1 MFSFSTSF
9 ERWHLPPV
17 PSYVN
22 KECIVELEG
31 GWFSPYWCY
40 WLIFPEN
47 SFMTRNG
54 SNESSWWSDPFEKFW
69 KLWNPFQERC
79 DTHDIL
85 CNILRK
91 WRVFWSPNMGLMR
104 PPRLDEFIS
113 YFKSSTTP
121 PHAAGARATHCAQ
134 HRHTPA
140 RRTPARPMKENIHT
154 KTVTL
159 LSFSS
164 DFLFWLS
171 FPRNPIISKIN
182 SMCWIRETLEKP
194 NSTF

>member
-1 MFSFSTSF
+1 MFSFSISF

-31 GWFSPYWCY
+31 GWFSPYRCY

-91 WRVFWSPNMGLMR
+91 WRVFWSPNVGLMR

-113 YFKSSTTP
+113 YFK
-121 PHAAGARATHCAQ
+121 AARHRLTLLVQ
-134 HRHTPA
+134 ERHTAPSTA
-140 RRTPARPMKENIHT
+140 TPRPGGRLLVRWKKTFTPRRLRWF
-154 KTVTL
+154 L
-159 LSFSS
+159 LVLIFYS
-164 DFLFWLS
+164 DLVFHVILLFQKLIACVES
-171 FPRNPIISKIN
+171 
-182 SMCWIRETLEKP
+182 EKH
-194 NSTF
+194 